1 MVHGKNNV
9 LQQAFRLTIN
19 DFYMKKGFT
28 LMEILI
34 ATGIVA
40 GLSIVI
46 VQLFLST
53 VRSNAKTEIIKE
65 TKQNGD
71 FALSVMERMIRN
83 ATSVT
88 STCDGTAQN
97 SITFVNPDETET
109 TLQCKDSSGIARI
122 ESLGPPST
130 YLTGSNVTL
139 GATCDDLSP
148 KIFTCDASSLGLPSA
163 VTISF
168 QLQQISTSGDN
179 FETSTATFKTRINL
193 RNISE

>member
-1 MVHGKNNV
+1 
-9 LQQAFRLTIN
+9 
-19 DFYMKKGFT
+19 MKKGFT
-28 LMEILI
+28 LMEVLI

-46 VQLFLST
+46 IQLFLTT

-83 ATSVT
+83 AKSIT
-88 STCDGTAQN
+88 STCDGSARN
-97 SITFVNPDETET
+97 SISFINPDNTST
-109 TLQCKDSSGIARI
+109 TLQCNAATGVARI
-122 ESLGPPST
+122 ESVGPPST
-130 YLTGSNVTL
+130 YLTGANVTL
-139 GATCDDLSP
+139 GTTCDSLTP
-148 KIFTCDASSLGLPSA
+148 KIFTCDSDTLGLPSA

-168 QLQQISTSGDN
+168 QMRERSSSGDT
-179 FETSTATFKTRINL
+179 FETSRVTFQTRVNL